1 MHLVQLLLPVYDNE
15 GRRISD
21 DTFAK
26 VRRELT
32 AEFGGVTAYLRS
44 PATGLWQRESGEVD
58 RDEMVMFETMVDRL
72 DLEWWKRYRRELE
85 GRFSQDVIVA
95 RAIAMSQL

>member
-15 GRRISD
+15 GRHFPD
-21 DTFAK
+21 EKFAQ

-32 AEFGGVTAYLRS
+32 TEFGGVTTYVRS
-44 PATGLWQRESGEVD
+44 PATGLWQREDGQVD

-72 DLEWWKRYRRELE
+72 DVAWWGRYRGELE
-85 GRFSQDVIVA
+85 GRFNQDVIVA
-95 RAIAMSQL
+95 RAIEMQSL

>member
-15 GRRISD
+15 DRRIPEEK
-21 DTFAK
+21 FAD

-32 AEFGGVTAYLRS
+32 TEFGGVTAYLRS
-44 PATGLWQRESGEVD
+44 QAMGLWQRENGQVD

-72 DLEWWKRYRRELE
+72 DIAWWSTYRMELE
-85 GRFSQDVIVA
+85 RRFGQEAIVA
-95 RAIAMSQL
+95 RAIEMQRL

>member
-15 GRRISD
+15 GRRVPD
-21 DTFAK
+21 DKFAE

-44 PATGLWQRESGEVD
+44 PATGLWQRPSGEVD

-72 DLEWWKRYRRELE
+72 DLGWWRKYRGELE

-95 RAIAMSQL
+95 RALPILQL